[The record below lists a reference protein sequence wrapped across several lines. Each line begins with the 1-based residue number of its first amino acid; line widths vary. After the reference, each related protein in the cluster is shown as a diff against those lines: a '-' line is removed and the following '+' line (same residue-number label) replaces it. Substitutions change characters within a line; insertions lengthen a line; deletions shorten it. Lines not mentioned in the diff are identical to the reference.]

1 MKHFFIVPA
10 RKNSKGLKNKN
21 RLLIDKTVDFINS
34 IKWNKETILTTD
46 DDYFKNICKNNDY
59 IFYKRSSKIS
69 NDDSSIKEVYLDLY
83 KNFFQSKRESNV
95 YLWLIYIPIV
105 GRQIADFN
113 KAYNHV
119 KRSNSNI
126 KSLCSF
132 FPNIDHPFNSWKY
145 IKNKK
150 TMVKY
155 INNDFYRRQDLPA
168 SYIHHHYISVTQLNY
183 IKFVNSE
190 LIGKLT
196 TPVFMSSKKRE
207 QIIEIDSL
215 NDLKKI

>member
-46 DDYFKNICKNNDY
+46 DDYFKNICKNNNY

-83 KNFFQSKRESNV
+83 KNFFQSKRESDV
-95 YLWLIYIPIV
+95 YLWLIYIPII

-119 KRSNSNI
+119 KRSNPNI
-126 KSLCSF
+126 KSL
-132 FPNIDHPFNSWKY
+132 K
-145 IKNKK
+145 
-150 TMVKY
+150 
-155 INNDFYRRQDLPA
+155 
-168 SYIHHHYISVTQLNY
+168 
-183 IKFVNSE
+183 
-190 LIGKLT
+190 
-196 TPVFMSSKKRE
+196 
-207 QIIEIDSL
+207 
-215 NDLKKI
+215 